1 MKKDYSI
8 IFTHLSQKTRHINA
22 TFFVATSI
30 FMTACASYNAPVL
43 DASTTVTVEEPLDST
58 RPLSQEQDSQGQP
71 QQNEVVSGEELQGQP
86 LLSDDSVEAQALP
99 SERSSP
105 PVVAQLLRQ
114 SEEASA
120 QQDWQKAESYLQRA
134 LRISPKNAL
143 LWSRMAEAKLR
154 QGKNSQAIQ
163 FASKSNAISNDPNLK
178 LQNEAIIEAA
188 GR

>member
-1 MKKDYSI
+1 MKIKNVI
-8 IFTHLSQKTRHINA
+8 NFLRLSQKIRHINA
-22 TFFVATSI
+22 TLLIVTSV
-30 FMTACASYNAPVL
+30 FMTACASYNAPVI
-43 DASTTVTVEEPLDST
+43 DASTTVTVEAPLDPSQ
-58 RPLSQEQDSQGQP
+58 PSSQEQDSQGRP
-71 QQNEVVSGEELQGQP
+71 LQNGEISGEELQGQP
-86 LLSDDSVEAQALP
+86 LLSDGSVEAQALP